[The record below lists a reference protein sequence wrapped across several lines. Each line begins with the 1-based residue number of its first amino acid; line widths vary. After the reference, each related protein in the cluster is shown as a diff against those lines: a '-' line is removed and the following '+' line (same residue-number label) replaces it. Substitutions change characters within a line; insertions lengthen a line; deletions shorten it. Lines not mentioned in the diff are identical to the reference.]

1 MVYRIIKRIIYH
13 SPIHSFI
20 HSPTH
25 SLQVS
30 YSRQPP
36 NTLLSRG
43 NCFGFGSSVSA
54 CEHSKDLRHAH
65 RLARGITSDHPSP
78 FGSKETSYL
87 RYKTKQKLLRVLC
100 PACGHETW
108 TDPPPRSHTGC
119 VSEAD
124 SQICGGRHVVWQL
137 VW

>member
-13 SPIHSFI
+13 SPVHSFI

-78 FGSKETSYL
+78 VLKRRHTSDIKPNRNCYVYYVQHADMRHGLTRRRGHTLGACPRLTHRSVEVGMWRGS
-87 RYKTKQKLLRVLC
+87 
-100 PACGHETW
+100 
-108 TDPPPRSHTGC
+108 
-119 VSEAD
+119 
-124 SQICGGRHVVWQL
+124 
-137 VW
+137 